1 MRSALT
7 SAAAVARPSTLSS
20 LLRPT
25 RTSAFFPSIRLS
37 STDAAAAA
45 AASASTTTTA
55 TQTSAARPYIIGLT
69 AGNQY
74 PVYARTKAAGSSKFT
89 LVKKIEGNKKAF
101 AQDLSREAG
110 FPADEV
116 KLNPVTGH
124 VQIKGFHVEKVKAW
138 LNSTL
143 GTAAPVAKAST
154 SATSA

>member
-7 SAAAVARPSTLSS
+7 STAALARPSLSS
-20 LLRPT
+20 LLLRPT
-25 RTSAFFPSIRLS
+25 RTPAFLPSIRLS
-37 STDAAAAA
+37 STDAASD
-45 AASASTTTTA
+45 AASASSATTQA
-55 TQTSAARPYIIGLT
+55 PVARPYLIGLT

-101 AQDLSREAG
+101 AQDLAREAG

-138 LNSTL
+138 LSSTL
-143 GTAAPVAKAST
+143 GTAAVKPST
-154 SATSA
+154 TPTTA